1 MNNLLNSIRLQGKAE
16 LEKVVKN
23 IEAGNMNTIN
33 FYITDL
39 RKQQLKDGK
48 ITLEKVQQI
57 AIKKANK
64 KIEKQTAKK
73 MEKVKYIDST
83 ITNMQD
89 INIIIQHKKTN
100 LWYQYKAILATDTLR
115 IEGKYTGGWGYD
127 KLSSAIAEVLNQ
139 YHPLMKLMY
148 KYIDDKMWDEGSL
161 TINNHKVLGY
171 GSGYGIL
178 PYFESGVGV
187 SSFYKIFDNLG
198 LNLTEVTDE
207 LYRITKK

>member
-1 MNNLLNSIRLQGKAE
+1 MNNLLNSIRLQGKME

-39 RKQQLKDGK
+39 RRQQLKDGK

-64 KIEKQTAKK
+64 EIEKRTTKK
-73 MEKVKYIDST
+73 MDQVKNIYAT
-83 ITNMQD
+83 IENMED
-89 INIIIQHKKTN
+89 INIIVQTKKTN
-100 LWYQYKAILATDTLR
+100 LGYQHKAILATDTLR
-115 IEGKYTGGWGYD
+115 IDGKYTGGWGYD
-127 KLSSAIAEVLNQ
+127 KLSTAIAEVLNQ

-148 KYIDDKMWDEGSL
+148 EYIDNKMFKEGSL

-178 PYFESGVGV
+178 PYFEYGVGV
-187 SSFYKIFDNLG
+187 SSFYKIFDKLG
-198 LNLTEVTDE
+198 LKLTQVTDE
-207 LYRITKK
+207 FYRITKK